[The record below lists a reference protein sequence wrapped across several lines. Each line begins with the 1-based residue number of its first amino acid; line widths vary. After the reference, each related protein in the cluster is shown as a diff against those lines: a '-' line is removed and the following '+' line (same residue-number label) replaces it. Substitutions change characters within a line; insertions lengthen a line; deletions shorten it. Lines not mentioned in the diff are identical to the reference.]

1 MKLKLTKFSETP
13 RHSISDVSR
22 KFTQVP
28 IESLSLFT
36 VVCGG
41 VFRVAVDI
49 NNV

>member
-1 MKLKLTKFSETP
+1 MKLKHTTFSGTP

-22 KFTQVP
+22 KFTQTP
-28 IESLSLFT
+28 IDSLSLIT

-41 VFRVAVDI
+41 VLRVAVSI